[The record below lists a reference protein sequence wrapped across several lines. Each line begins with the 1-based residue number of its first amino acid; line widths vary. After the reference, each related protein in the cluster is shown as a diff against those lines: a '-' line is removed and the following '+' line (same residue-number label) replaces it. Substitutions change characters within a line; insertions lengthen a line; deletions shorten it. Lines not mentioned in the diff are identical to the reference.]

1 MTLIVWEL
9 KNLKKHKLYFF
20 YKLQN
25 FKRRD
30 FFVSLKK
37 LRKHGFH
44 FLQSYKVQNT
54 WIWFFCKLVN
64 AQKRWIS
71 FFFVNLSWW
80 GKIKGTPWTKSAIKF
95 FSSVVWT
102 WFTVRFDANRW
113 TVLAHFEWSSSDF
126 FSQKY
131 FGLTADSTFWLTDS
145 LDGSSKIWEF
155 SM

>member
-1 MTLIVWEL
+1 MHVFLFIVVRNWDWDITM
-9 KNLKKHKLYFF
+9 NKKKTQEKRKLFCF
-20 YKLQN
+20 D
-25 FKRRD
+25 R
-30 FFVSLKK
+30 V
-37 LRKHGFH
+37 FH
-44 FLQSYKVQNT
+44 V
-54 WIWFFCKLVN
+54 
-64 AQKRWIS
+64 
-71 FFFVNLSWW
+71 SWW

-145 LDGSSKIWEF
+145 LEGSSKIWEF
-155 SM
+155 SMLLFDKIEKVSFSCDQILLGSRVIL